1 MPPRDPADPHDQT
14 VPAPAGATVSGPG
27 VEERGPDPA
36 TAADRSVFPGYDDGG
51 EVGRGGMAEVH
62 RVHDRGLER
71 DVAAKVLSGRLAHQD
86 SLALALIKE
95 AQITAQL
102 EHPFIIPVHARGENR
117 LGTPF
122 FTMKLV
128 DGLTLSRWMESN
140 APAGSEN
147 RAPQGHRLA
156 DALEVFLKVCE
167 AVAFAHESGVLH
179 RDIKPGN
186 IMVGRFGQVYLM
198 DWGLAIRIAEQK
210 DSVVMGTP
218 AFMSPE
224 QARGEKLDGR
234 SDQFSLGAVLY
245 YLLSRRAPYAKS
257 GLAELMALVR
267 AGAGVDLATV
277 PLVPPPPV
285 DLVSIVRRAM
295 HPNAECRF
303 PDVSALAEA
312 VRGFLRAGQ
321 HLPEIVFSQG
331 DRVITEGEPG
341 VTAFIV
347 VEGRAEAHQVIH
359 GVRRVVRHLG
369 PGDVFGEL
377 AVLTGARRS
386 ASIDAVTELRVQV
399 VSREMLESGLGMQSW
414 VGVFV
419 RTLATRFAELES
431 KVRR

>member
-1 MPPRDPADPHDQT
+1 MTPHDPADPHDRT
-14 VPAPAGATVSGPG
+14 HATPAPAELTVSGPG
-27 VEERGPDPA
+27 A
-36 TAADRSVFPGYDDGG
+36 QDRSVFPGYDDGG
-51 EVGRGGMAEVH
+51 EVGRGGMAAVH
-62 RVHDRGLER
+62 RLHDRGLDR
-71 DVAAKVLSGRLAHQD
+71 DVAAKVLSGGLAHQNA
-86 SLALALIKE
+86 LALALINE

-128 DGLTLSRWMESN
+128 DGLTLGRWMESN
-140 APAGSEN
+140 APDGSEN
-147 RAPQGHRLA
+147 RSPKGHQLA

-198 DWGLAIRIAEQK
+198 DWGLAIRIAEQQG
-210 DSVVMGTP
+210 SVVMGTP

-234 SDQFSLGAVLY
+234 SDQYSLGAVLY

-257 GLAELMALVR
+257 SLGELMALVR
-267 AGAGVDLATV
+267 AGASVDLGSV
-277 PLVPPPPV
+277 PLVPPPPA
-285 DLVSIVRRAM
+285 DLISIVRRAM
-295 HPNAECRF
+295 HPDVGCRF
-303 PDVSALAEA
+303 ADVSALAEA
-312 VRGFLRAGQ
+312 VRSFLRAGQ
-321 HLPEIVFSQG
+321 HLPEMVFTEG
-331 DRVITEGEPG
+331 DRVLSEGEPG
-341 VTAFIV
+341 VTAFII
-347 VEGRAEAHQVIH
+347 VEGRAEAHQTVN

-386 ASIDAVTELRVQV
+386 ASIDAITELRVQV
-399 VSREMLESGLGMQSW
+399 VSREMLETGLGMQSW